1 MKNTVIINNIEYI
14 INNIENIKEDKVKLN
29 LIKLNAKSFDY
40 PFYYL
45 ITKEEYKEL
54 IKWNLKKWL
63 KTINLKHLKVLV

>member
-1 MKNTVIINNIEYI
+1 LKNTVIINNIEYI

-54 IKWNLKKWL
+54 IK
-63 KTINLKHLKVLV
+63 